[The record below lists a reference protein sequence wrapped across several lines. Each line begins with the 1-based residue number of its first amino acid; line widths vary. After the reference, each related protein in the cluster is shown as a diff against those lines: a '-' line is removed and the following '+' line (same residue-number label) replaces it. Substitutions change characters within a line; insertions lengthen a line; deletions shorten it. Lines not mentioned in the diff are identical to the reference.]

1 MFYKREERVDLNYI
15 GYHND
20 VDEIYDDDKHVEL
33 GMNKVQIFLLF
44 TPSFTF
50 SGCNHMRGVVPLC
63 FNRQVITEI
72 LMRIVVMNVK
82 SMFRIKTFMLIV

>member
-1 MFYKREERVDLNYI
+1 MDLI
-15 GYHND
+15 GYHID
-20 VDEIYDDDKHVEL
+20 VNEIDDYDKKFEL

-72 LMRIVVMNVK
+72 VMRIVVMNVE
-82 SMFRIKTFMLIV
+82 SVFRMKTFMLIV

>member
-1 MFYKREERVDLNYI
+1 MFYKREESVDLNYI

-20 VDEIYDDDKHVEL
+20 VDEIDDYDKKFEL

-72 LMRIVVMNVK
+72 VMRIVVMNVE
-82 SMFRIKTFMLIV
+82 SVFRMKTFMLIV

>member
-1 MFYKREERVDLNYI
+1 MFYKREECVDLNYI

-20 VDEIYDDDKHVEL
+20 INKIDDYDKHVEL

-44 TPSFTF
+44 THSFTF
-50 SGCNHMRGVVPLC
+50 PGCNHMRGVVPLC

-72 LMRIVVMNVK
+72 VMRIVVMNVE
-82 SMFRIKTFMLIV
+82 SVFRMKTFMLIV